1 MIVKNKNDLILL
13 QTGLISLEVSF
24 SVIKFQKNMLSI
36 IFMAIFLFYLENMHK
51 NMFFDPKDNFCF
63 RGVNKTAVY
72 GCSTYF
78 YIENH
83 FQKLCSKNSD

>member
-13 QTGLISLEVSF
+13 QTSLISLELSF
-24 SVIKFQKNMLSI
+24 SVLKCQKNMLSI
-36 IFMAIFLFYLENMHK
+36 IFMVIFLFYLENMHK
-51 NMFFDPKDNFCF
+51 NMFFDPKDNFSF

-83 FQKLCSKNSD
+83 FQQDQFPI